1 MYSTGDRRALHLKKL
16 KKLIFFYFKEAPV
29 PQPLEQQ
36 RGAQQREGHP
46 PTIQPGQGAAGTFQA
61 VPHPEGVV
69 LTLLSE
75 VILHK
80 YWWSCRIFQQC
91 TVQSVIITPT
101 TSTFFFYRSPYDV
114 LPNLR
119 TFTYTCDYH

>member
-16 KKLIFFYFKEAPV
+16 KKLIFFIFKEAPV

-36 RGAQQREGHP
+36 RGAQQREGQP

-101 TSTFFFYRSPYDV
+101 TSTFFFY
-114 LPNLR
+114 
-119 TFTYTCDYH
+119 

>member
-1 MYSTGDRRALHLKKL
+1 MYSTWGWRALHLKKL
-16 KKLIFFYFKEAPV
+16 KKLILLYFKEAPV

-36 RGAQQREGHP
+36 RGNQQREGQP
-46 PTIQPGQGAAGTFQA
+46 PTIHPGQGAAGSFHA
-61 VPHPEGVV
+61 IPHPEGVV

-80 YWWSCRIFQQC
+80 YWWSGRIFQQC

-101 TSTFFFYRSPYDV
+101 TSTFFFY
-114 LPNLR
+114 
-119 TFTYTCDYH
+119 